1 MSLSNYQTFVGG
13 PSFGGYVQVKT
24 GANAIDYPSPD
35 IVDVF
40 GPIYTP
46 RLYAKDL
53 TAMEI
58 ASSGGVSFAVNDAR
72 ALDIYDTA
80 DATLVAAYNPADT
93 SSNNSY
99 ISFHKSLKTLKL
111 FGKNGIEIGE
121 QTGGNISLT
130 STSNQSFNIGGC
142 NSVVI
147 KSSGLHVNGDITSAN
162 NTILLGSNDAVT
174 NELLKS
180 NMGIRVWGR
189 PTNILQNDDA
199 RYIKSLTWNPGT
211 NGTLDLGNSLKAS
224 TESFWE
230 VRGGHLRLTHCK
242 DSSGSRKVSYVMRIN
257 DKDELEFV
265 KMTMSNNVSI
275 ANKVIAKFGFTSN
288 SIV

>member
-13 PSFGGYVQVKT
+13 PSFGYVQVQT
-24 GANAIDYPSPD
+24 GVNAIEYPSPE

-72 ALDIYDTA
+72 ALDIYDTV
-80 DATLVAAYNPADT
+80 DATRVAAYNPSDT

-121 QTGGNISLT
+121 ATGGNLSLL
-130 STSNQSFNIGGC
+130 STSNQSFNIGAC
-142 NSVVI
+142 NLVSI
-147 KSSGLHVNGDITSAN
+147 TASGLHVNGDLTSGN
-162 NTILLGSNDAVT
+162 NTILLGNNAAVT
-174 NELLKS
+174 NELAKS
-180 NMGIRVWGR
+180 NVGIRVYGR
-189 PTNILQNDDA
+189 PANILENDDA
-199 RYIKSLTWNPGT
+199 RYLKSLTWNPGT

-242 DSSGSRKVSYVMRIN
+242 DASGSRKVSYVMRIN

-265 KMTMSNNVSI
+265 KMTSSNNVSI

>member
-1 MSLSNYQTFVGG
+1 MSLSNYHTFVGS
-13 PSFGGYVQVKT
+13 PSFGYVQVKT
-24 GANAIDYPSPD
+24 GANAIDYPSPE

-53 TAMEI
+53 SAMEI

-80 DATLVAAYNPADT
+80 DATLVAAYTPSDT

-99 ISFHKSLKTLKL
+99 ISFHKTLKTLKL

-121 QTGGNISLT
+121 TTAGNISLT
-130 STSNQSFNIGGC
+130 SSSNQTFNIGNC
-142 NSVVI
+142 NSL
-147 KSSGLHVNGDITSAN
+147 SLNASGLHVNGDITSAN
-162 NTILLGSNDAVT
+162 NTILLGSNNAVT
-174 NELLKS
+174 NELSKS
-180 NMGIRVWGR
+180 NVGLRVWGL
-189 PTNILQNDDA
+189 PNNIVQNDDA
-199 RYIKSLTWNPGT
+199 RYIKSLAWNPGT

-242 DSSGSRKVSYVMRIN
+242 DASGSRKVSFVLRIN

-265 KMTMSNNVSI
+265 KITQSNNVSV

>member
-13 PSFGGYVQVKT
+13 PSFGYVQVKT
-24 GANAIDYPSPD
+24 DANAIEYPSPD

-40 GPIYTP
+40 GSIYTP

-53 TAMEI
+53 TAIEI

-121 QTGGNISLT
+121 PSGGNISLT
-130 STSNQSFNIGGC
+130 STSNHSLNIGNC
-142 NSVVI
+142 NVI
-147 KSSGLHVNGDITSAN
+147 KISSSGLHVHGDITSGN
-162 NTILLGSNDAVT
+162 NTILLGSNVTVT

-180 NMGIRVWGR
+180 NVGIRVWGS
-189 PTNILQNDDA
+189 PSNVVQNDDA
-199 RYIKSLTWNPGT
+199 RYLKSLTWNPGT
-211 NGTLDLGNSLKAS
+211 NGTLDLGSSLKAA
-224 TESFWE
+224 TESYWE

-265 KMTMSNNVSI
+265 KMTLSNNVSI
-275 ANKVIAKFGFTSN
+275 ANKVIAKFGLTSN